1 MADIAIT
8 NGPKLQPL
16 SSEET
21 VRTGFT
27 HIATVEAADI
37 NGTAGADG
45 DTVTLTIGTTPEEY
59 VLDRVAAYVE
69 TAFVTDGTL
78 TIQMGHSGDVD
89 DFLATAGSLNVK
101 TAGPKRE
108 VADISPHASGDTVG
122 SSALTLQLRF
132 LTEAATGA
140 PGDISAGKLHLL
152 LRMIDLD
159 KLVKGAL

>member
-1 MADIAIT
+1 MADIPIT
-8 NGPKLQPL
+8 NGPKLRPL
-16 SSEET
+16 SSEEI

-27 HIATVEAADI
+27 HMLTVEAGDI

-59 VLDRVAAYVE
+59 ILDRIAAYVE

-78 TIQMGHSGDVD
+78 TIQAGHSGDVD
-89 DFLATAGSLNVK
+89 DFLASAGSLDVK

-108 VADISPHASGDTVG
+108 VVDITPHASGDTVG
-122 SSALTLQLRF
+122 TTAISLQLRF
-132 LTEAATGA
+132 LTQAATGA

-159 KLVKGAL
+159 KLVKGHL